1 MRCVGRSW
9 LWIGNQWWWVRVVV
23 NWGFGDGGSVMWRE
37 VVSGSEKL
45 TESGAIV
52 GHMASTQ
59 TRMTARARARAAQRK
74 MLADRKR
81 RDEANMASLTAFF
94 TAAEQIDAAKL
105 AMARALD
112 DIRTREGTL
121 AAAATLT
128 QITSGEARKLV
139 ALLGDSDATSE
150 R

>member
-1 MRCVGRSW
+1 
-9 LWIGNQWWWVRVVV
+9 
-23 NWGFGDGGSVMWRE
+23 
-37 VVSGSEKL
+37 
-45 TESGAIV
+45 
-52 GHMASTQ
+52 MASTQ

-139 ALLGDSDATSE
+139 ALLGNSDATSE